1 MHLKMKPGELITLEV
16 INYKILKLAKPI
28 LL

>member
-1 MHLKMKPGELITLEV
+1 MHLKMKPEELITLEV
-16 INYKILKLAKPI
+16 IKYKILKLAKQI